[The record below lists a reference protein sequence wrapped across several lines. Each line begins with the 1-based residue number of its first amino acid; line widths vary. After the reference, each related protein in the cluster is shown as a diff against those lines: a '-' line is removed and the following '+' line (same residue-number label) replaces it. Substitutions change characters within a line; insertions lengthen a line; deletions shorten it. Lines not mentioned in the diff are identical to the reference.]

1 MIMKTEFRA
10 IVRGASNR
18 LATEYGLISRTEPL
32 LAPQNITVATCAS
45 SPCRS
50 SMHRRLQ
57 VV

>member
-1 MIMKTEFRA
+1 MQTEFSA
-10 IVRGASNR
+10 IVHGASNR

-32 LAPQNITVATCAS
+32 LAPQDITVATCAS